1 MKKFS
6 RFVAFLVLA
15 VSFTTPLIAS
25 ADSACQFLAQGRNC
39 TVPTTGA
46 SGICDASLTCQ
57 PNMSVGSGGSSG
69 GVNPS
74 ILQGYATSIIG
85 IINSILVPVL
95 MAVAFITFLF
105 GVYKYFILGADSDTE
120 RATGRQFVLWG
131 VIGFVVILS
140 LWALVNIVMG
150 TLNLSAGTR
159 PRIPEL

>member
-1 MKKFS
+1 MKK
-6 RFVAFLVLA
+6 
-15 VSFTTPLIAS
+15 TLIAIALTLVIGAPNAYAQFMQSGDNPGTNSVTGTS
-25 ADSACQFLAQGRNC
+25 APTPGTTAAQG
-39 TVPTTGA
+39 
-46 SGICDASLTCQ
+46 
-57 PNMSVGSGGSSG
+57 G

-85 IINSILVPVL
+85 VINSILVPVL
-95 MAVAFITFLF
+95 IAIAFITFLF